1 MLLMLVGGVVAD
13 ASDLRKLLASLQ
25 CVAALPPLALGCALL
40 VYGPTFPALI
50 AYALVSLYA
59 YQVDKEMEQLAEELG
74 VDLDAE

>member
-1 MLLMLVGGVVAD
+1 MSKGNKVFIV
-13 ASDLRKLLASLQ
+13 
-25 CVAALPPLALGCALL
+25 
-40 VYGPTFPALI
+40 ALI